1 MFTKI
6 INKIKGV
13 LYRMRIIKGVE
24 LQQKVDIPVDQS
36 FYDEIARWRCW
47 YRGFY
52 KEFHETWHS
61 VQGIKRSRRLLTLGM
76 AKQVAQEMANMICN
90 EKMEVSCDNEAVSAF
105 IDPILEANG
114 FIDTTQEN
122 AEYMMAVGGMVAEV
136 FSDRNNIKVSYVPA
150 ENFIP
155 LSWDVNKKID
165 QAIIVVEQTRK
176 KDFTYTLLRS
186 HLKKED
192 GDRTIYYI
200 VNELYRSSVNDSTL
214 GQPVDL
220 SIIYP
225 GLEPYIE
232 FPNAKRPFFAYC
244 KPSVANN
251 IDSDTPLGISI
262 FANAIDTLKTID
274 TVFDSFQRE
283 FKLGKKRVIVP
294 NSWLRGGVEKSADGK
309 SRIVTKFDI
318 DDEVFQAMEMDEKN
332 EQFMDISPDLRT
344 QEHISSLDA
353 LLKTLSAQTGF
364 SANTF
369 GFEATGLRTAT
380 EVVSENS
387 KTFRSKQSN
396 ENNIGV
402 FTAEVV
408 ESILWLA
415 DFLGL
420 HSYPTEEYNVTSSF
434 DDSIVNDKDAKINQ
448 QIALKGAGLQSRK
461 RAIMESQGVDDTT
474 ALEILEEIAKDE
486 QIVTAGMV
494 DAFGVE

>member
-13 LYRMRIIKGVE
+13 LYRMKIIKGVE
-24 LQQKVDIPVDQS
+24 LQQKVDVPVDQTY
-36 FYDEIARWRCW
+36 YDEIARWRCW
-47 YRGFY
+47 YKGYY
-52 KEFHETWHS
+52 KEFHEIWYY
-61 VQGIKRSRRLLTLGM
+61 VQGIKRSRRLLTMGM
-76 AKQVAQEMANMICN
+76 AKQVAQEMATMICN
-90 EKMEVSCDNEAVSAF
+90 EKMEVSCDNEEVSAF
-105 IDPILEANG
+105 IDPILDANG

-136 FSDRNNIKVSYVPA
+136 YSDRNNIKVSYVSA

-165 QAIIVVEQTRK
+165 QAIIVVEQTKK

-225 GLEPYIE
+225 GLESYIE

-244 KPSVANN
+244 KPALANN
-251 IDSDTPLGISI
+251 LDPDTPLGISI
-262 FANAIDTLKTID
+262 FANAIDTLKSID
-274 TVFDSFQRE
+274 TVFDSLQRE
-283 FKLGKKRVIVP
+283 FKLGKKRLVIP
-294 NSWLRGGVEKSADGK
+294 NSWLRGVP
-309 SRIVTKFDI
+309 DI
-318 DDEVFQAMEMDEKN
+318 DTGTMKTYYDPDDEIIQGMNVNDDKEN
-332 EQFMDISPDLRT
+332 YTDISPTLRA

-369 GFEATGLRTAT
+369 GFEATGLKTAT

-420 HSYPTEEYNVTSSF
+420 RPYPTEEYNVTSSF

-486 QIVTAGMV
+486 QVVTAGMV